1 MKTCS
6 RFHLLLTAAVV
17 LVALSAPPAHSTS
30 MLPQNMVDL
39 VSLSE
44 RILVGE
50 VISLTDGIGADNL
63 PYTEVTLRVDDALL
77 GDQAGTYTFRQFGL
91 LEPRDMP
98 NGKVNLMVSPQGW
111 PTFRAGEEV
120 MVFLYKPGEISGL
133 RTTVGLFQGKFEIRD
148 DGQIVNAIDNQ
159 NVFHNVRFDESA
171 LTATERQL
179 VQQRGALPADEFL
192 SLVRKAVT
200 ENWVEQGRMI
210 HAQ

>member
-6 RFHLLLTAAVV
+6 RVHLLLTTAVV

-50 VISLTDGIGADNL
+50 VVSLTDGIGADNL
-63 PYTEVTLRVDDALL
+63 PYTEVTLRVDDAIL

-91 LEPRDMP
+91 LEPREMP
-98 NGKVNLMVSPQGW
+98 NGKTNLMVSPQGW
-111 PTFRAGEEV
+111 PRFQRGEEV
-120 MVFLYKPGEISGL
+120 MVFLYQAGEISGL
-133 RTTVGLFQGKFEIRD
+133 RTTVGLFQGKFGIRD
-148 DGQIVNAIDNQ
+148 GQLVNEIGNQ
-159 NVFHNVRFDESA
+159 NLFHNVRFDESA
-171 LTATERQL
+171 LTPTERQL
-179 VQQRGALPADEFL
+179 VQQRGELPADEFI

-200 ENWVEQGRMI
+200 ENWVGQGRMI